1 MTSFTDAIKRSNQ
14 GVLLCLHVIP
24 GSSQNIFPVKYD
36 QWRKSL
42 EIKVKSEAKDNKA
55 NTETIETV
63 AGFFRL
69 PVKDVVLASGEKS
82 RKKTVCLKNTSV
94 DVVTAKLQGSLH
106 G

>member
-14 GVLLCLHVIP
+14 GILLCLHVIP

-36 QWRKSL
+36 QWRKSI
-42 EIKVKSEAKDNKA
+42 EIKVISEAKDNKA

-63 AGFFRL
+63 AVFFHL
-69 PVKDVVLASGEKS
+69 SAKDVVLVNGEKS
-82 RKKTVCLKNTSV
+82 RQKTVCLKKISIGTV
-94 DVVTAKLQGSLH
+94 IAKLRESLH